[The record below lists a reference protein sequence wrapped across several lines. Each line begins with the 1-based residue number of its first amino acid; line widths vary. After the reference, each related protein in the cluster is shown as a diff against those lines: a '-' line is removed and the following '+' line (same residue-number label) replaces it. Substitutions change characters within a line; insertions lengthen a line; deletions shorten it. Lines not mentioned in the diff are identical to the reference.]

1 MKDAMDKEQGRGNN
15 QCRRPSIQ
23 IKDGKKA
30 RDAEAMWT
38 NNKVAKGEV
47 GKVGMGQ
54 VMQGLLGCDKEF
66 GLSLMQ
72 QEAIGEFWL

>member
-1 MKDAMDKEQGRGNN
+1 MKDAVDKEQGRGNN

-38 NNKVAKGEV
+38 NNKVAKSEV

-54 VMQGLLGCDKEF
+54 VM
-66 GLSLMQ
+66 
-72 QEAIGEFWL
+72 